1 MVSSAKDG
9 GISWS
14 VAFSDLGKPELHE
27 SPSSLLMDAGAAPLL
42 QRVVA
47 ESQTQSLL
55 PEACASRCGR

>member
-27 SPSSLLMDAGAAPLL
+27 SPSFLLMDAGAAP
-42 QRVVA
+42 
-47 ESQTQSLL
+47 
-55 PEACASRCGR
+55 